1 MCTVLHWVQG
11 WWSVTGLAIEIA
23 GFSALSLDVAREYD
37 RHRTVER
44 YRAGAAAA
52 QREVNAKSQSGDL
65 TKQYKSFG
73 VIGALD
79 DFGFE
84 IGEDFRQGLLE
95 FRSLIAAVGKQLFQ
109 ERIHPEQC
117 RKKQN
122 AAVAVLDIGRMN
134 NRVQQQTQRI
144 YENMALLALD
154 LSATSS
160 LSLFARIIAMRI
172 DAGPPY
178 MGRLKSSANFMV
190 LPFFVPFVLAIG
202 GDRPTP
208 IDPHESGG
216 GGRSLDLKTTK
227 RHEAEPASS

>member
-1 MCTVLHWVQG
+1 MCTVVHWVQG

-95 FRSLIAAVGKQLFQ
+95 FRSLIAAVGTQLFQ
-109 ERIHPEQC
+109 ERIHPAQC
-117 RKKQN
+117 RKRQN

-172 DAGPPY
+172 DAGPPLY
-178 MGRLKSSANFMV
+178 GTFEVKC
-190 LPFFVPFVLAIG
+190 
-202 GDRPTP
+202 
-208 IDPHESGG
+208 
-216 GGRSLDLKTTK
+216 
-227 RHEAEPASS
+227 

>member
-1 MCTVLHWVQG
+1 
-11 WWSVTGLAIEIA
+11 
-23 GFSALSLDVAREYD
+23 
-37 RHRTVER
+37 
-44 YRAGAAAA
+44 
-52 QREVNAKSQSGDL
+52 
-65 TKQYKSFG
+65 

-122 AAVAVLDIGRMN
+122 GAVAVLDIGRMN

-154 LSATSS
+154 L
-160 LSLFARIIAMRI
+160 FARIIAMRI

-178 MGRLKSSANFMV
+178 MGRLKSSANFMA
-190 LPFFVPFVLAIG
+190 LPFFVPFVLARLVVIG
-202 GDRPTP
+202 RRRSTPT
-208 IDPHESGG
+208 SQGG

>member
-1 MCTVLHWVQG
+1 
-11 WWSVTGLAIEIA
+11 
-23 GFSALSLDVAREYD
+23 
-37 RHRTVER
+37 
-44 YRAGAAAA
+44 
-52 QREVNAKSQSGDL
+52 
-65 TKQYKSFG
+65 

-79 DFGFE
+79 DFSFE

-154 LSATSS
+154 
-160 LSLFARIIAMRI
+160 LFARIIAMRI